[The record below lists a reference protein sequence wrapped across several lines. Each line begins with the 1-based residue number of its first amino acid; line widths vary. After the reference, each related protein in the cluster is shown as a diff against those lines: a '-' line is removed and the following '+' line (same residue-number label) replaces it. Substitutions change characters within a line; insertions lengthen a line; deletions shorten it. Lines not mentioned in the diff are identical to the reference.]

1 MFNPEDHVAKASIT
15 EAKIFGGDIKLGP
28 HGQRCICGGMW
39 QVPGACDFGRGGS
52 RVSVSRAVNI
62 RSIRAVNALAPRLV
76 AFPPPAKA

>member
-39 QVPGACDFGRGGS
+39 QVPGACDLEGAGVGFPF
-52 RVSVSRAVNI
+52 RVL
-62 RSIRAVNALAPRLV
+62 SIYGP
-76 AFPPPAKA
+76 